1 MLIVVSISFRQ
12 DNKQLVTNM
21 VNALFLP
28 IGYQQFTNGGAL
40 DQFRFV
46 MFASLLMYLPAMETE
61 LGYEDVI
68 VRKMMSVAFD
78 HEVRLS
84 VLHVWGDKVME
95 QFKIQNVMNRA
106 AKQDDIDRANIAI
119 ELLTKDNIKLKKQSD
134 ILESK
139 VDSMAEKLENVLD
152 VVLSIKNDDGMW

>member
-1 MLIVVSISFRQ
+1 
-12 DNKQLVTNM
+12 
-21 VNALFLP
+21 
-28 IGYQQFTNGGAL
+28 
-40 DQFRFV
+40 
-46 MFASLLMYLPAMETE
+46 
-61 LGYEDVI
+61 
-68 VRKMMSVAFD
+68 MSVAFD